1 MRRMIISQA
10 PRRKVFVS
18 YHHAGDEFYKNK
30 LTREFGDAFEDLSV
44 RPDEV
49 DDTLSVERT
58 RQIIRD
64 DYIRDA
70 TVTIVL
76 VGAGTW
82 RRKHVDWEIDSSL
95 RHTKLNRRTGLLGV
109 VLPTY
114 QGPPWDGVARASFS
128 TEPARATYC
137 PNNIPPRLWDNV
149 ANGFAKMRPWP
160 SSSYELR
167 AWIDEAFQRRHKQ
180 PDPDLSRE
188 RFANNRPQSAQV
200 WEPAVRRR
208 VV

>member
-1 MRRMIISQA
+1 MFNTTTPA
-10 PRRKVFVS
+10 PRHRIFVS
-18 YHHAGDEFYKNK
+18 YHHAGDESNKNW
-30 LTREFGDAFEDLSV
+30 LNREFGDAFVDLSV
-44 RPDEV
+44 RPNEV

-64 DYIRDA
+64 EYIRDA

-95 RHTKLNRRTGLLGV
+95 RNTKYNSRTGLLGII
-109 VLPTY
+109 LPSY
-114 QGPPWDGVARASFS
+114 QLPPWDGVASVRHL
-128 TEPARATYC
+128 TDPPRATYC

-160 SSSYELR
+160 STSYELR
-167 AWIDEAFQRRHKQ
+167 AWIHEAFLRRNEQ
-180 PDPDLSRE
+180 PSPSLSRE
-188 RFANNRPQSAQV
+188 AFANNRSESVNV
-200 WEPAVRRR
+200 W
-208 VV
+208 